1 MQNIGHAHDGLELFF
16 LEEGQAIVYVGDQEE
31 YVSAGEAVILR
42 ASLPHA
48 GQALTP
54 LAVRTVLRF
63 DPDLIPISEP
73 GHFIQHLLHQR
84 EVVRFALPVATR
96 IRISWAYEQ
105 IEGSLTGKIEWAPID
120 ALLGLILADLH
131 YCVQRVG
138 HPNLSMITPVI
149 EYMRA
154 HPHESLPV
162 SELAASI
169 HVSESYLQRLFRQH
183 FGTSVQETWVQ
194 YKMEHAR
201 RLLCL
206 GKSVQEAA
214 DATGYQSL
222 WGFERAFRRVFHVSP
237 SAYKPGQRRRV
248 NDQ

>member
-138 HPNLSMITPVI
+138 HPNLSMITPVDSFASEKAFKKPPMPPDI
-149 EYMRA
+149 KAFGALSAPFVGCFMCPQVRTSLDKGDGSTISKFSHEY
-154 HPHESLPV
+154 
-162 SELAASI
+162 
-169 HVSESYLQRLFRQH
+169 
-183 FGTSVQETWVQ
+183 
-194 YKMEHAR
+194 
-201 RLLCL
+201 LLCV
-206 GKSVQEAA
+206 GNR
-214 DATGYQSL
+214 DT
-222 WGFERAFRRVFHVSP
+222 WRIP
-237 SAYKPGQRRRV
+237 
-248 NDQ
+248 